1 MSIIVFGII
10 LVGAYFL
17 LKKSW
22 TKINENRE
30 YMDSLMGERET
41 KKSSQETQADAI
53 YNFMRRE
60 K

>member
-30 YMDSLMGERET
+30 YMDSLMGEHEE
-41 KKSSQETQADAI
+41 KKSSVESQADAI
-53 YNFMRRE
+53 YGSL
-60 K
+60 KK

>member
-1 MSIIVFGII
+1 MGAIV
-10 LVGAYFL
+10 VFL
-17 LKKSW
+17 LIVGGCYLMRKNV
-22 TKINENRE
+22 TKINEERD

>member
-30 YMDSLMGERET
+30 YMDSLMGEREE
-41 KKSSQETQADAI
+41 KKSSVESQADVI
-53 YNFMRRE
+53 YGST
-60 K
+60 KK